1 MKNHEKNEEK
11 ENDIDTSIIKLREE
25 LEQKSKQIKNL
36 QNKLDSQD
44 IIITD
49 YYKTKDASTQFKL
62 ELEKHQKII
71 KNLNNELISLKTE
84 LKKYQNENQKL
95 KKDNIQLIA
104 HAQNL
109 TKKSNYLISTQNKI
123 NIDEK
128 KYSAQ
133 EQLIKNIKNEN
144 EILIA
149 KINNLNDIE
158 EKSEK
163 VINDLKNINFKLNV
177 EKENLIQEK
186 KIWKKISNLKLK
198 KIQNYLKIISN

>member
-1 MKNHEKNEEK
+1 MQKNEKNEEI
-11 ENDIDTSIIKLREE
+11 EDGIVANIDKLRDE
-25 LEQKSKQIKNL
+25 LELKNKQIKNL

-49 YYKTKDASTQFKL
+49 YYKTKDALSQFKL
-62 ELEKHQKII
+62 ELEKNQKII

-104 HAQNL
+104 HVENL
-109 TKKSNYLISTQNKI
+109 TKKSNHLISTQNKI

-133 EQLIKNIKNEN
+133 EQLIKNIK
-144 EILIA
+144 
-149 KINNLNDIE
+149 
-158 EKSEK
+158 S
-163 VINDLKNINFKLNV
+163 
-177 EKENLIQEK
+177 
-186 KIWKKISNLKLK
+186 
-198 KIQNYLKIISN
+198 Y

>member
-186 KIWKKISNLKLK
+186 KSWKKISKMKLK

>member
-1 MKNHEKNEEK
+1 MKNHEKNEEI
-11 ENDIDTSIIKLREE
+11 ENDIDTNIIKLREE
-25 LEQKSKQIKNL
+25 LEQKNKQIKNL

-95 KKDNIQLIA
+95 KKDNIQLIS
-104 HAQNL
+104 HVQNL

-186 KIWKKISNLKLK
+186 KKKK
-198 KIQNYLKIISN
+198 